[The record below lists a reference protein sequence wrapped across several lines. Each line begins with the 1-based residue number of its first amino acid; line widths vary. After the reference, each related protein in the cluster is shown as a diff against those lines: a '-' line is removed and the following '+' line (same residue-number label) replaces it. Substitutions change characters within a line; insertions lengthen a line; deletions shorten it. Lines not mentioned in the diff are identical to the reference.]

1 MLFARLDQD
10 GIATIQPGDTI
21 AVRPDALGLNV
32 RAGEMEIHQNEL
44 HVRVSVDGGLVVGIV
59 EDGRS
64 TIRRYA
70 GTISIRKSADQVLVI
85 TNTVQIEP
93 YVASVVAKE
102 YSLGDKEGTRAMA
115 VLARTLAVRSILD
128 SRQELVDGVGAQVYH
143 GLDVVTD
150 ASLEAANSTRGIVL
164 MHEDEPVVA
173 AYSASNGGYSARNSD
188 VWFGESLPYLR
199 ARKDRFDRAASPYR
213 DWLSRLSRERVHDA
227 LSQFTGASVTGVS
240 VDSRSKDG
248 RVRTVKLKLQDAPD
262 TELTGTEFRQVL
274 TNRFGVS
281 ALRSTMFDVS
291 TEDGNYVFE
300 GSGFGHGVGLSQWGA
315 HEMAERGYNFE
326 EILQFYF
333 AGTRIRSMEK
343 LGFEVDRSVGAVTPA
358 TDDDDNNNDSNPR
371 SARRPSSGD
380 RGTTGGLRGWS
391 ASVGAPRTN
400 SSGRDRVGW

>member
-1 MLFARLDQD
+1 
-10 GIATIQPGDTI
+10 
-21 AVRPDALGLNV
+21 
-32 RAGEMEIHQNEL
+32 
-44 HVRVSVDGGLVVGIV
+44 
-59 EDGRS
+59 
-64 TIRRYA
+64 
-70 GTISIRKSADQVLVI
+70 
-85 TNTVQIEP
+85 
-93 YVASVVAKE
+93 
-102 YSLGDKEGTRAMA
+102 
-115 VLARTLAVRSILD
+115 
-128 SRQELVDGVGAQVYH
+128 
-143 GLDVVTD
+143 
-150 ASLEAANSTRGIVL
+150 
-164 MHEDEPVVA
+164 
-173 AYSASNGGYSARNSD
+173 
-188 VWFGESLPYLR
+188 
-199 ARKDRFDRAASPYR
+199 
-213 DWLSRLSRERVHDA
+213 
-227 LSQFTGASVTGVS
+227 
-240 VDSRSKDG
+240 
-248 RVRTVKLKLQDAPD
+248 
-262 TELTGTEFRQVL
+262 
-274 TNRFGVS
+274 VS